1 MKLSIKIVTLS
12 IIFFNFFTYEK
23 VIAQTT
29 TSLNSTIR
37 SKTELL
43 IGFNRRSDQGTWW
56 TDTSFKTLV
65 SEMNPDIVR
74 YPGGTQANYWDWST
88 GQFLDNTDKT
98 WSNKEVLKIPEF
110 LDALPDRTK
119 VVYVVNMARPTPAT
133 GINVND
139 SEAILKS
146 QSTLD
151 AKIVDMINAINQFSA
166 NGKVPYAIELG
177 NEFYFGNEE
186 SGIYHIIED
195 VNGIFYAGWDT
206 TNNQAYQSANKKDAT
221 VINAK
226 FYLTQ
231 CKDIVAGIKAVY
243 PTMKFILTTT
253 KEETNAAARERWNT
267 TVFDELTN
275 NSDYTTLKSDIYAVT
290 QHHYLD
296 DKYGI
301 QTVISDNATAKL
313 AISEGIQY
321 PIEKKSDYDLVQN
334 NYKIWYTEYGEVK
347 GIAEETW
354 ASGVRYAAL
363 VHSFIASGDKV
374 GQLDYHYI

>member
-98 WSNKEVLKIPEF
+98 WSNKEVLEIPEF

-166 NGKVPYAIELG
+166 N
-177 NEFYFGNEE
+177 
-186 SGIYHIIED
+186 
-195 VNGIFYAGWDT
+195 
-206 TNNQAYQSANKKDAT
+206 
-221 VINAK
+221 
-226 FYLTQ
+226 
-231 CKDIVAGIKAVY
+231 
-243 PTMKFILTTT
+243 
-253 KEETNAAARERWNT
+253 
-267 TVFDELTN
+267 
-275 NSDYTTLKSDIYAVT
+275 
-290 QHHYLD
+290 
-296 DKYGI
+296 
-301 QTVISDNATAKL
+301 
-313 AISEGIQY
+313 
-321 PIEKKSDYDLVQN
+321 
-334 NYKIWYTEYGEVK
+334 
-347 GIAEETW
+347 
-354 ASGVRYAAL
+354 
-363 VHSFIASGDKV
+363 
-374 GQLDYHYI
+374 